1 VVLERNGI
9 ILGPKQLGER
19 SFPYWRSFLEEID
32 RQIDRQDSSA
42 CSKYIPVA
50 ACLDWS
56 EYIHGLQCRSAKD
69 AMKRILG
76 AIAPTRRQLAQENS
90 KFCHLVLLD
99 SKKRWIN
106 SLISTLSQPIRSVG
120 MRCDAFTPVEMDA
133 ILGTDGAN
141 TSHYGT
147 KRMLFPFL
155 TFEYNQID
163 ISIADTQGAFRMGLA
178 VKNLVDLHRR
188 ANNTTTIN
196 GRMSGFSL
204 SFDTHEVKIW
214 GYYPLL
220 DNSGDVRVHRQLM
233 VRRSLSTP
241 RAISC
246 DAINGKRNLNRV
258 WLFVKGLYETW
269 APQHIGKIYKTVLLL
284 PEYSSMSESEESQD
298 SGKPV

>member
-1 VVLERNGI
+1 
-9 ILGPKQLGER
+9 
-19 SFPYWRSFLEEID
+19 
-32 RQIDRQDSSA
+32 
-42 CSKYIPVA
+42 
-50 ACLDWS
+50 
-56 EYIHGLQCRSAKD
+56 
-69 AMKRILG
+69 
-76 AIAPTRRQLAQENS
+76 
-90 KFCHLVLLD
+90 
-99 SKKRWIN
+99 
-106 SLISTLSQPIRSVG
+106 

-141 TSHYGT
+141 TSHCGT

-246 DAINGKRNLNRV
+246 DAINGKRNLNRA